1 VNVTHHAPAAK
12 TTGDLG
18 KHATATSWG
27 SSGRRFKSCQ
37 PDRRNG
43 VRTAIINSRVR
54 HVGLMMR
61 LLVTVGDHAG
71 QLRAHELSLTDGQ
84 VVQGSVVSARN
95 SVSRALL
102 AATRKDLVADRGRVH
117 REEGRRPAWS
127 QHGDFSQTHRMRTCA
142 KRARCTRR
150 RRHPV
155 RRWRVRPRCGERGP
169 AQCVINCPALRCN
182 RAAVDRSQCG

>member
-1 VNVTHHAPAAK
+1 MLNDLRVRERHTPRLRPWQRRQPGK
-12 TTGDLG
+12 TLHRYFLEV
-18 KHATATSWG
+18 KWSQVQ
-27 SSGRRFKSCQ
+27 SCQ

-155 RRWRVRPRCGERGP
+155 RWWRVRPRCGERGP
-169 AQCVINCPALRCN
+169 AQCVINCPP
-182 RAAVDRSQCG
+182 